1 MQDDAD
7 FRGCLTELTENCV
20 FLKGLYILFFFFI
33 NHKRENSVGFVR
45 RFLKS
50 MIYKLLQSRGFVSF
64 CQSKIF

>member
-33 NHKRENSVGFVR
+33 NHKRESSVSFVR
-45 RFLKS
+45 KSLKS
-50 MIYKLLQSRGFVSF
+50 MVYKLLQSQGSVSF
-64 CQSKIF
+64 YQSKMY